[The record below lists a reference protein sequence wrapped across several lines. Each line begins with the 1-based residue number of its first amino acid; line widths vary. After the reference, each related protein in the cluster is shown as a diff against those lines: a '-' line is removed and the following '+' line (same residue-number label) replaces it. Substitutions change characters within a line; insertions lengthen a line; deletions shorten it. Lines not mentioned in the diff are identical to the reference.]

1 MFKIIMKVIVIHQYK
16 KCLILKKMMILKIL
30 INNKSINKKINILL
44 IKKYQITLLVKSQ
57 AKLKANS
64 KIQKKEKFKHK
75 LTQTIEI
82 THLKKNKSRQFKEC

>member
-75 LTQTIEI
+75 QTQTTEI
-82 THLKKNKSRQFKEC
+82 TLLKKNKSRQFKEC

>member
-64 KIQKKEKFKHK
+64 KI
-75 LTQTIEI
+75 
-82 THLKKNKSRQFKEC
+82 

>member
-1 MFKIIMKVIVIHQYK
+1 MSKIIMKVIVIHQYK

-64 KIQKKEKFKHK
+64 KI
-75 LTQTIEI
+75 
-82 THLKKNKSRQFKEC
+82 